1 MLSPPGMQDALD
13 VPAFSGSEEAQIAE
27 GLIDAY
33 RTGDAEAV
41 RQFVASHPI
50 FLELDN
56 QVCSAPSSMLRRS
69 GKVDGGLDL
78 SGVCSTALLHVDELQ
93 EPPADMLCTMQVV
106 RLARKLP
113 QGDVRVLAAA
123 LGTHQLSVGG
133 GADEEDLT

>member
-1 MLSPPGMQDALD
+1 MQDALD

-27 GLIDAY
+27 GLLDAY

-56 QVCSAPSSMLRRS
+56 QVRSAPSSMLRRS
-69 GKVDGGLDL
+69 GKVYGGPHL
-78 SGVCSTALLHVDELQ
+78 SGSGSTALPHVNELQ
-93 EPPADMLCTMQVV
+93 DPLADMLCTMQVV

-113 QGDVRVLAAA
+113 QGDVKVLAAS
-123 LGTHQLSVGG
+123 LGSNQLSIGG
-133 GADEEDLT
+133 GTDEEDLT